1 MTNTF
6 TTHRTTGENAEAERW
21 VRERKA
27 GNCQKGGRVV
37 FWRNNGWNRANR
49 LSRFALKR
57 FSIFLVEEFTPG

>member
-1 MTNTF
+1 M
-6 TTHRTTGENAEAERW
+6 
-21 VRERKA
+21 RERKA
-27 GNCQKGGRVV
+27 GNCQKGFRVV